1 MGQAERRIRAGSAGG
16 LTGFVVGVT
25 ASVLHSGL
33 CPKRSPSAG
42 LFMAVVLGFGSA
54 FRQW

>member
-1 MGQAERRIRAGSAGG
+1 MGQAERRIRAGAAGG
-16 LTGFVVGVT
+16 LTGFVVGT

>member
-1 MGQAERRIRAGSAGG
+1 MGQAERRIRAGAAGG